1 MKLSQCFKVCKSCAM
16 NLLNEILTST
26 STLKQVSKQFYCN
39 TVFRTTKVKSLL
51 QIKHIENRANKVPKI
66 KSLLQMKHI
75 ENRGNKVPKVFIIQY
90 RLQQFF

>member
-39 TVFRTTKVKSLL
+39 TVSRTTKVKSLL

-66 KSLLQMKHI
+66 NSLLQMKHI